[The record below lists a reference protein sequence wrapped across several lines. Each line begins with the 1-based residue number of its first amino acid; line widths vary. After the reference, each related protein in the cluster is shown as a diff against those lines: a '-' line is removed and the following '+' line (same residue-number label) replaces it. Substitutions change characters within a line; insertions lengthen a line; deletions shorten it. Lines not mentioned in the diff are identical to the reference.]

1 MKLGSNDLCSTIRR
15 LLPVVWGSF
24 LSLGVCTVTDGWP
37 AGKLAVPEAVAFAA
51 CTCRS
56 YDGEADVPK
65 AFKARMSQ
73 VSAGQQNKPS
83 KQKSLLGSL
92 AR

>member
-1 MKLGSNDLCSTIRR
+1 VI
-15 LLPVVWGSF
+15 LLSDVESI
-24 LSLGVCTVTDGWP
+24 
-37 AGKLAVPEAVAFAA
+37 FAA
-51 CTCRS
+51 CAAFLSFSSDASYMCACRS
-56 YDGEADVPK
+56 YDGEEDVPK

-73 VSAGQQNKPS
+73 VSAGQQSKPS